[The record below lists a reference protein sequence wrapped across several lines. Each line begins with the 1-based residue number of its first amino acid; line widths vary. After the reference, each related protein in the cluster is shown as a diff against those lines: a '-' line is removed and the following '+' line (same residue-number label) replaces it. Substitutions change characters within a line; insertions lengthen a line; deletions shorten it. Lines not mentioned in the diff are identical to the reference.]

1 MVFDKYIIR
10 QRINDLTEIHMYF
23 DRTGLELVYYDPFL
37 FSWWEMLL
45 LEYRAVGIPFWHYV

>member
-37 FSWWEMLL
+37 FS
-45 LEYRAVGIPFWHYV
+45 